1 MRYDMKDL
9 NLMLTI
15 AKRGDKKEF
24 STFFKNHEVKTVYSL
39 DADGTTNSKTLSL
52 LGIERTEKTVFL
64 SVVSGL
70 LAKKLMKELSRE
82 LYIDMPDRGIAVA
95 CPLLSVGGA
104 TTLSALTSGTI
115 NEKDENIM
123 NTERELIVV
132 ITNRNTT
139 DLVMEAARE
148 GGARGGTVLHAKGT
162 AAKGN
167 TTFFGVSL
175 AEEKEVILIVA
186 KGEDRN
192 NIMRSI
198 MQKAGA
204 NTPAGALVFTLPIAY
219 VAGFAADTPTE
230 DEE

>member
-1 MRYDMKDL
+1 MKDL

-15 AKRGDKKEF
+15 AKRADKKEF
-24 STFFKNHEVKTVYSL
+24 SSFFKNHEVKTVYSL

-70 LAKKLMKELSRE
+70 LAKKLMKGLSRE
-82 LYIDMPDRGIAVA
+82 LYIDLPDRGIAVA
-95 CPLLSVGGA
+95 CPLVSVGGA
-104 TTLSALTSGTI
+104 ATLSALTSGTI
-115 NEKDENIM
+115 NEKDENDM
-123 NTERELIVV
+123 NTERELIIV

-139 DLVMEAARE
+139 DLVMDAARE

-162 AAKGN
+162 ADKGS

-186 KGEDRN
+186 KGDDRN
-192 NIMRSI
+192 SILRSI

-204 NTPAGALVFTLPIAY
+204 NTPAGALAFTLPISHA
-219 VAGFAADTPTE
+219 AGFANADPIPDDSE
-230 DEE
+230 

>member
-1 MRYDMKDL
+1 MKDL

-15 AKRGDKKEF
+15 AKRADKKEF
-24 STFFKNHEVKTVYSL
+24 SSFFKNHEVKTVYSL

-70 LAKKLMKELSRE
+70 LAKKLMKGLSRE
-82 LYIDMPDRGIAVA
+82 LYIDLPDRGIAVA
-95 CPLLSVGGA
+95 CPLVSVGGA
-104 TTLSALTSGTI
+104 ATLSALTSGTI
-115 NEKDENIM
+115 NEKDENDM
-123 NTERELIVV
+123 NTERELIIV

-139 DLVMEAARE
+139 DLVMDAARE

-162 AAKGN
+162 ADKGS

-186 KGEDRN
+186 KGDDRN
-192 NIMRSI
+192 SILRSI

-204 NTPAGALVFTLPIAY
+204 NTPAGALAFTLPISHA
-219 VAGFAADTPTE
+219 AGFASAEPIPDDAE
-230 DEE
+230 

>member
-1 MRYDMKDL
+1 MKDL
-9 NLMLTI
+9 NLLLTI
-15 AKRGDKKEF
+15 AKRADKKEF
-24 STFFKNHEVKTVYSL
+24 NAFFKRYEVNPVYSL

-70 LAKKLMKELSRE
+70 LAKKLMKGLSRE
-82 LYIDMPDRGIAVA
+82 LYIDLPDRGIAVA
-95 CPLLSVGGA
+95 CPLVSVGGA
-104 TTLSALTSGTI
+104 ATLSALTSGTI
-115 NEKDENIM
+115 NEKDENDM

-139 DLVMEAARE
+139 DLVMDAARE

-162 AAKGN
+162 ADKGS

-186 KGEDRN
+186 GDADRN

-204 NTPAGALVFTLPIAY
+204 DTPAGALAFSLPVSH
-219 VAGFAADTPTE
+219 VAGFASAEPILDDE
-230 DEE
+230 D

>member
-1 MRYDMKDL
+1 MKDL
-9 NLMLTI
+9 NLLLTI
-15 AKRGDKKEF
+15 AKRSDKKEF
-24 STFFKNHEVKTVYSL
+24 ASFFQKNEVKPVYSL

-52 LGIERTEKTVFL
+52 FGIERTEKTVFL

-70 LAKKLMKELSRE
+70 LAKMLIKGFARE

-95 CPLLSVGGA
+95 CPLNSVGGA
-104 TTLSALTSGTI
+104 ATLSALTSGTI
-115 NEKDENIM
+115 NEKDENDM

-139 DLVMEAARE
+139 ELVMDAARE

-162 AAKGN
+162 ADKG

-186 KGEDRN
+186 KGDDRN
-192 NIMRSI
+192 SIMRSI

-204 NTPAGALVFTLPIAY
+204 GTAAGALAFSLPVSHVTGLAN
-219 VAGFAADTPTE
+219 AEPLPE
-230 DEE
+230 DLE

>member
-1 MRYDMKDL
+1 MKDL

-15 AKRGDKKEF
+15 AKRADKKEF
-24 STFFKNHEVKTVYSL
+24 SSFFKNHEVKTVYSL

-64 SVVSGL
+64 SVVSGM
-70 LAKKLMKELSRE
+70 LAKKLMKGLSRE
-82 LYIDMPDRGIAVA
+82 LYIDLPDRGIAVA
-95 CPLLSVGGA
+95 CPLVSVGGA
-104 TTLSALTSGTI
+104 ATLSALTSGTI
-115 NEKDENIM
+115 NEKDENDM
-123 NTERELIVV
+123 NTERELIIV

-139 DLVMEAARE
+139 DLVMDAARE

-162 AAKGN
+162 ADKGS

-186 KGEDRN
+186 KGDDRN
-192 NIMRSI
+192 SILRSI

-204 NTPAGALVFTLPIAY
+204 NTPAGALAFTLPISHA
-219 VAGFAADTPTE
+219 AGFASAEPIPDDAE
-230 DEE
+230 

>member
-1 MRYDMKDL
+1 MKDL

-15 AKRGDKKEF
+15 AKRADKKEF
-24 STFFKNHEVKTVYSL
+24 SSFFKNHEVKTVYSL

-70 LAKKLMKELSRE
+70 LAKKLMKGLSRE
-82 LYIDMPDRGIAVA
+82 LYIDLPDRGIAVA
-95 CPLLSVGGA
+95 CPLVSVGGA
-104 TTLSALTSGTI
+104 ATLSALTSGTI
-115 NEKDENIM
+115 NEKDENDM
-123 NTERELIVV
+123 NTERELIIV

-139 DLVMEAARE
+139 DLVMDAARE
-148 GGARGGTVLHAKGT
+148 GGARGGTLLHAKGT
-162 AAKGN
+162 ADKGS

-186 KGEDRN
+186 KGDDRN
-192 NIMRSI
+192 SIMRSI

-204 NTPAGALVFTLPIAY
+204 NTPAGALAFTLPISHA
-219 VAGFAADTPTE
+219 AGFASAEPIPDDAE
-230 DEE
+230 

>member
-1 MRYDMKDL
+1 MKDL
-9 NLMLTI
+9 NLLLTI
-15 AKRGDKKEF
+15 AKRADKKEF
-24 STFFKNHEVKTVYSL
+24 NAFFKRYEVNPVYSL

-70 LAKKLMKELSRE
+70 LAKKLMKGLSRE
-82 LYIDMPDRGIAVA
+82 LYIDLPDRGIAVA
-95 CPLLSVGGA
+95 CPLVSVGGA
-104 TTLSALTSGTI
+104 ATLSALTSGTI
-115 NEKDENIM
+115 NEKDENDM

-139 DLVMEAARE
+139 DLVMDAARE

-162 AAKGN
+162 ADKGS

-186 KGEDRN
+186 GDADRN

-204 NTPAGALVFTLPIAY
+204 DTPAGALAFSLPVSH
-219 VAGFAADTPTE
+219 VAGFASAEPILD
-230 DEE
+230 DDD

>member
-1 MRYDMKDL
+1 MKDL

-15 AKRGDKKEF
+15 AKRADKKEF
-24 STFFKNHEVKTVYSL
+24 TSFFSNYEVKPVYTL

-70 LAKKLMKELSRE
+70 LAKKLMKGLSRE
-82 LYIDMPDRGIAVA
+82 LYIDLPDRGIAVA
-95 CPLLSVGGA
+95 CPLVSVGGA
-104 TTLSALTSGTI
+104 ATLSALTSGTI
-115 NEKDENIM
+115 NEKDENDM
-123 NTERELIVV
+123 NTERELIV
-132 ITNRNTT
+132 IIANRNNT
-139 DLVMEAARE
+139 DLVMDAARE

-175 AEEKEVILIVA
+175 AEEKEVILVVA
-186 KGEDRN
+186 KGDDRN
-192 NIMRSI
+192 SIMRSI

-204 NTPAGALVFTLPIAY
+204 NTPAGALAFSLPISHA
-219 VAGFAADTPTE
+219 AGFASAEPLPE

>member
-1 MRYDMKDL
+1 MKDL

-15 AKRGDKKEF
+15 AKRADKKEF
-24 STFFKNHEVKTVYSL
+24 NAFFKRYEVKPVYSL
-39 DADGTTNSKTLSL
+39 DADGTTNSRTLSL

-70 LAKKLMKELSRE
+70 LAKKLMKGLSRE
-82 LYIDMPDRGIAVA
+82 LYIDLPDRGIAVA
-95 CPLLSVGGA
+95 CPLVSVGGA
-104 TTLSALTSGTI
+104 ATLSALTSGTI
-115 NEKDENIM
+115 NEKDENDM

-139 DLVMEAARE
+139 DLVMDAARE

-162 AAKGN
+162 ADKGS

-186 KGEDRN
+186 NDADRN

-204 NTPAGALVFTLPIAY
+204 DTPAGALAFSLPVSH
-219 VAGFAADTPTE
+219 VAGLANVEPILD

>member
-1 MRYDMKDL
+1 MKDL

-15 AKRGDKKEF
+15 AKRADKKEF
-24 STFFKNHEVKTVYSL
+24 NSFFSNYEVKPVYSL

-70 LAKKLMKELSRE
+70 LAKKLMKGLSRE
-82 LYIDMPDRGIAVA
+82 LYIDLPDRGIAVA
-95 CPLLSVGGA
+95 CPLVSVGGA
-104 TTLSALTSGTI
+104 ATLSALTSGTI
-115 NEKDENIM
+115 NEKEENDM
-123 NTERELIVV
+123 NTERELIV
-132 ITNRNTT
+132 IIANRNNT
-139 DLVMEAARE
+139 DLVMDAARE

-175 AEEKEVILIVA
+175 AEEKEVILVVA
-186 KGEDRN
+186 KGADRN
-192 NIMRSI
+192 NILRSI
-198 MQKAGA
+198 MQKAGTD
-204 NTPAGALVFTLPIAY
+204 TPAGALAFSLPISHA
-219 VAGFAADTPTE
+219 AGFANAEPLPE

>member
-1 MRYDMKDL
+1 MKDL

-15 AKRGDKKEF
+15 AKRADKKEF
-24 STFFKNHEVKTVYSL
+24 TSFFKKYDVKTVYSL

-70 LAKKLMKELSRE
+70 LAKKLMKGLARD
-82 LYIDMPDRGIAVA
+82 LYIDLPDRGIAVA
-95 CPLLSVGGA
+95 CPLVSVGGTA
-104 TTLSALTSGTI
+104 TLSALTSGTI
-115 NEKDENIM
+115 NEKDENDM

-139 DLVMEAARE
+139 DLVMDAARE

-162 AAKGN
+162 ADKSN

-175 AEEKEVILIVA
+175 AEEKEVILIVT
-186 KGEDRN
+186 KGDDRN

-204 NTPAGALVFTLPIAY
+204 NTPAGALAFTLPISY
-219 VAGFAADTPTE
+219 VAGFANAEPIPD

>member
-1 MRYDMKDL
+1 MKDL

-15 AKRGDKKEF
+15 AKRADKKEF
-24 STFFKNHEVKTVYSL
+24 SSFFKNHEVKTVYSL

-70 LAKKLMKELSRE
+70 LAKKLMKGLSRE
-82 LYIDMPDRGIAVA
+82 LYIDLPDRGIAVA
-95 CPLLSVGGA
+95 CPLVSVGGA
-104 TTLSALTSGTI
+104 ATLSALTSGTI
-115 NEKDENIM
+115 NEKDENDM
-123 NTERELIVV
+123 NTERELIIV

-139 DLVMEAARE
+139 DLVMDAARE

-162 AAKGN
+162 ADKGS

-186 KGEDRN
+186 KGDDRN
-192 NIMRSI
+192 SIMRSI

-204 NTPAGALVFTLPIAY
+204 NTPAGALAFSLPISH
-219 VAGFAADTPTE
+219 VAGFANAEPIPDDAE
-230 DEE
+230 

>member
-1 MRYDMKDL
+1 MKDL

-15 AKRGDKKEF
+15 AKRADKKEF
-24 STFFKNHEVKTVYSL
+24 DAFFKRYEVSPVYSL
-39 DADGTTNSKTLSL
+39 DADGTTNSVTLSL

-64 SVVSGL
+64 SVVSGIL
-70 LAKKLMKELSRE
+70 CKKLMKGLSRE
-82 LYIDMPDRGIAVA
+82 LYIDLPDRGIAVA
-95 CPLLSVGGA
+95 CPLVSVGGA
-104 TTLSALTSGTI
+104 ATLSALTSGTI
-115 NEKDENIM
+115 NEKDENDM

-139 DLVMEAARE
+139 ELVMDAARE

-162 AAKGN
+162 ADKGS

-186 KGEDRN
+186 KGDDRN
-192 NIMRSI
+192 SIMRSI

-204 NTPAGALVFTLPIAY
+204 GTTAGALAFSLPVSH
-219 VAGFAADTPTE
+219 VAGLANAEPLPE
-230 DEE
+230 DLE

>member
-1 MRYDMKDL
+1 MKDL

-15 AKRGDKKEF
+15 AKRADKKEF
-24 STFFKNHEVKTVYSL
+24 NSFFKKHEVKPVYSL

-52 LGIERTEKTVFL
+52 LGIERTEKTVFF

-70 LAKKLMKELSRE
+70 LAKKLMKGLSRE
-82 LYIDMPDRGIAVA
+82 LYIDLPDRGIAVA
-95 CPLLSVGGA
+95 CPLVSVGGA
-104 TTLSALTSGTI
+104 ATLSALTSGTI
-115 NEKDENIM
+115 NEKDENDM

-139 DLVMEAARE
+139 DLVMDAARE

-162 AAKGN
+162 ADKGS

-186 KGEDRN
+186 NDADRN

-198 MQKAGA
+198 MKKAGA
-204 NTPAGALVFTLPIAY
+204 NTPAGALSFSLPISQ
-219 VAGFAADTPTE
+219 VAGFASAEPIPE